1 MTNGNLFNRKA
12 VKIALSGLLLVILLL
27 INLGPFVWALSTSL
41 KPANEINAY
50 PPRFFGSII
59 SLDHYKTVLGSTFK
73 TYLLNSVKYSS
84 IAIVVCAI
92 FSTIYA
98 YAYTRYQ
105 FKGRKLLF
113 FIIIF
118 GIPLSMGSAAL
129 AVPNYMLLSKMGL
142 ANKWFTLPLIY
153 IAYNLPMA
161 CSIMVGAM
169 EAIPKAIEEAA
180 AIDGASKF
188 YIIGRLIPRLCMPTI
203 ACSSLLTFIGAW
215 NEYTVSS
222 VLVSSSDLY
231 PVQVGIYSYLG
242 FFGIEWG
249 PLMASALLAVIP
261 MLIVF
266 TFLGKMLVSGMTAG
280 SVKE

>member
-1 MTNGNLFNRKA
+1 MTNSKKLLKNTS
-12 VKIALSGLLLVILLL
+12 VKALSVLLLAILLL
-27 INLGPFVWALSTSL
+27 IYMGPFVWALSTSL
-41 KPANEINAY
+41 KASNEINAY
-50 PPRFFGSII
+50 PPRFVGSEVTFT
-59 SLDHYKTVLGSTFK
+59 HYNTVLGSSFT
-73 TYLLNSVKYSS
+73 TYLRNSVVYSA
-84 IAIVVCAI
+84 IAIVVCAV

-98 YAYTRYQ
+98 YAFTRYR
-105 FKGRKLLF
+105 FRGRKFLF
-113 FIIIF
+113 FLIIF

-129 AVPNYMLLSKMGL
+129 AVPNYLLFSKMGL

-153 IAYNLPMA
+153 IAYNLPMS

-169 EAIPKAIEEAA
+169 EAIPKSIEEAA

-242 FFGIEWG
+242 YFGIEWG

-266 TFLGKMLVSGMTAG
+266 TFLGRLLVSGMTAG
-280 SVKE
+280 AVKE